1 MILKEEV
8 ITAQEK
14 WGQGI
19 VLIGKDELAA
29 SIFVSTMYD
38 KDALFKPTMAKEVP
52 FRLETEEAISY
63 FIGGSV
69 KEDNGFAKK
78 PWTAVRFNNAK
89 VNLYTNHAMAMGHYY
104 FTDINNEETKVE
116 YSFVYLKDE
125 QGNLKI
131 SLHHSSLP

>member
-19 VLIGKDELAA
+19 VLIGKDELEA
-29 SIFVSTMYD
+29 STFVSMMYD
-38 KDALFKPTMAKEVP
+38 KDALFKPTMAKQIP
-52 FRLETEEAISY
+52 FRLVLKEAISY
-63 FIGGSV
+63 FTGGSV

-78 PWTAVRFNNAK
+78 PWTAVRFDNAK
-89 VNLYTNHAMAMGHYY
+89 INLYSDHAMAMGHYY
-104 FTDINNEETKVE
+104 FSDLNNEETKVE

-125 QGNLKI
+125 QGNIKI